1 MTLDRYYKELSRIAD
16 RFIHHEE
23 ARQDY
28 LAALNRKLDGMLAG
42 R

>member
-16 RFIHHEE
+16 RFVHHEE
-23 ARQDY
+23 ARHDY
-28 LAALNRKLDGMLAG
+28 LAALNRTLTGMLLN